1 MESTLDRFAE
11 PLSGRDLAAFVAAVE
26 TGSVQ
31 GAAEALALTQSAATK
46 RIRALETRVGIT
58 LLERGRFG
66 VRPTGAG
73 RLLYPEA
80 RAALDAL
87 ARAAAVLSGE
97 RDRAPVL
104 SLAASHTVGEFLLP
118 GWLAGFR
125 ALAGDVRARVDVVN
139 SASVLAAVRDGDAE
153 IGFVEGLDRLDGL
166 DAIDLLRDEIVAV
179 VAANHPWARRRAVPA
194 AALVREPFL
203 TRETGSGTRAVAL
216 QALAAAGVELRP
228 SLEAASSQSLK
239 RAVLDGGF
247 TLISRRA
254 AEAEVQAGT
263 LKALPVSGA
272 DLSRQLRAVR
282 RRRPALPPPAQRL
295 WDWLGGETGTES
307 AGAVARS

>member
-46 RIRALETRVGIT
+46 RIRALEARVGAT

-66 VRPTGAG
+66 ARPTQTG

-87 ARAAAVLSGE
+87 ARAESVLLGE
-97 RDRAPVL
+97 RDRTPVL
-104 SLAASHTVGEFLLP
+104 ALAASHTIGEFLLP
-118 GWLAGFR
+118 GWLSAFR
-125 ALAGDVRARVDVVN
+125 AAGEDVRARVDVIN
-139 SASVLAAVRDGDAE
+139 SAAVLAAVRAGEAE

-166 DAIDLLRDEIVAV
+166 DALDLLRDEIVAV
-179 VAANHPWARRRAVPA
+179 VAPGHPWARRRAVPL
-194 AALVREPFL
+194 AALSREPFL
-203 TRETGSGTRAVAL
+203 TREAGSGTRAVAVS
-216 QALAAAGVELRP
+216 ALAEAGVALQP

-254 AEAEVQAGT
+254 VEAEVQAGT
-263 LKALPVSGA
+263 LRALPVSGVE
-272 DLSRQLRAVR
+272 LVRVLRAVR
-282 RRRPALPPPAQRL
+282 RTRPALPAAAQRL
-295 WDWLGGETGTES
+295 WDWLG
-307 AGAVARS
+307 

>member
-1 MESTLDRFAE
+1 MPSTLDRFAE
-11 PLSGRDLAAFVAAVE
+11 PLSGRELAAFVAAVE
-26 TGSVQ
+26 TGSVG
-31 GAAEALALTQSAATK
+31 GAADALALTQSAATK
-46 RIRALETRVGIT
+46 RIRALEARVGVA

-66 VRPTGAG
+66 VRPTAAG

-80 RAALDAL
+80 RTALDAL
-87 ARAAAVLSGE
+87 ARAEAVLSGE

-104 SLAASHTVGEFLLP
+104 ALAASHTIGEFLLP

-125 ALAGDVRARVDVVN
+125 ASAGDVRARVDVVN
-139 SASVLAAVRDGDAE
+139 SAAVLAAVRAGEAE

-179 VAANHPWARRRAVPA
+179 VASGHPWARRRAVPA
-194 AALVREPFL
+194 GALSREPFL
-203 TRETGSGTRAVAL
+203 TREEGSGTRAVAVA
-216 QALAAAGVELRP
+216 ALAAAGVALRP

-263 LKALPVSGA
+263 LRTLTVSGV
-272 DLSRQLRAVR
+272 DLSRVLRAVR
-282 RRRPALPPPAQRL
+282 RRTPALPAAAQRL
-295 WDWLGGETGTES
+295 WTWLDDHA
-307 AGAVARS
+307 AG

>member
-46 RIRALETRVGIT
+46 RIRALEARVGVT

-66 VRPTGAG
+66 VRPTAAG

-87 ARAAAVLSGE
+87 ARAEAVLSGE

-104 SLAASHTVGEFLLP
+104 SLAASHTIGEFLLP
-118 GWLAGFR
+118 GWLSAFR
-125 ALAGDVRARVDVVN
+125 AVAGDVRARVDVVN
-139 SASVLAAVRDGDAE
+139 SAAVLGAVRDGEAE

-166 DAIDLLRDEIVAV
+166 ETIDLLRDEIVAV
-179 VAANHPWARRRAVPA
+179 VAAGHPWARRRAVPA
-194 AALVREPFL
+194 SALGREPFL
-203 TRETGSGTRAVAL
+203 TREAGSGTRAVAVA
-216 QALAAAGVELRP
+216 ALAAAGIDLQP

-254 AEAEVQAGT
+254 AEAEVQAAT
-263 LKALPVSGA
+263 LRALPVSGA
-272 DLSRQLRAVR
+272 DLTRVLRAVR
-282 RRRPALPPPAQRL
+282 RRRPALPPAARRL
-295 WDWLGGETGTES
+295 WTWLGGENPT
-307 AGAVARS
+307 